1 MLVCDNMKMR
11 TARQP
16 RPYRMGARAEAAAAT
31 GRRILRAVLE
41 LHTERF
47 HDQITLEDVAERA
60 GVTAQT
66 VIRRFGSRDRL
77 ISAAGEYAEREVL
90 KQRSAA
96 PIGDVTGAVGNL
108 MEHYEELGASV
119 LRLLAQEDR
128 VPQLRAI
135 ADRGRA
141 GHYAWVDRTFGP
153 HLKGRSKRLLR
164 AKLITLTDVYVWKLL
179 RLDLG
184 LNRAET
190 ATVLNDLIR
199 AVLREGRQP

>member
-1 MLVCDNMKMR
+1 MR
-11 TARQP
+11 
-16 RPYRMGARAEAAAAT
+16 ARAEATAET

-41 LHTERF
+41 LHAERF
-47 HDQITLEDVAERA
+47 HDQITLEDIAQRA
-60 GVTAQT
+60 GVTVQT
-66 VIRRFGSRDRL
+66 VIRRFGSRERL
-77 ISAAGEYAEREVL
+77 IEAAAEYAETEVL
-90 KQRSAA
+90 RQRDEA
-96 PIGDVTGAVGNL
+96 PIGDVAGAVENL
-108 MEHYEELGASV
+108 LDHYEEWGHSA

-153 HLKGRSKRLLR
+153 YLTGPSGRLRR

-184 LNRAET
+184 LDQTET
-190 ATVLNDLIR
+190 ASALRDMVT
-199 AVLREGRQP
+199 AVVREGRKA

>member
-1 MLVCDNMKMR
+1 MR
-11 TARQP
+11 
-16 RPYRMGARAEAAAAT
+16 ARAEAAAET

-47 HDQITLEDVAERA
+47 HDEITLEDVAERA

-77 ISAAGEYAEREVL
+77 VSAAGEYAATQVVE
-90 KQRSAA
+90 QRSAA
-96 PIGDVTGAVGNL
+96 PIGDVDGAVENVI
-108 MEHYEELGASV
+108 EHYEERGASV

-128 VPQLRAI
+128 VPQLHAI

-141 GHYAWVDRTFGP
+141 GHYDWVDRTFAP
-153 HLKGRSKRLLR
+153 YLEGRSRRRLR
-164 AKLITLTDVYVWKLL
+164 AELITLTDVYVWKLL

-184 LNRAET
+184 LDRTDT
-190 ATVLNDLIR
+190 ATVMADMIR
-199 AVLREGRQP
+199 AVLRKGRH

>member
-1 MLVCDNMKMR
+1 MPAASR
-11 TARQP
+11 S
-16 RPYRMGARAEAAAAT
+16 RPYRMRARAEAAAET

-47 HDQITLEDVAERA
+47 HDEITLEDVAERA

-66 VIRRFGSRDRL
+66 VIRRFGSRDGL
-77 ISAAGEYAEREVL
+77 ISAAGEYAETQVL
-90 KQRSAA
+90 QQRSAA
-96 PIGDVTGAVGNL
+96 PVGNVDGAVENL
-108 MEHYEELGASV
+108 IEHYEELGASV

-141 GHYAWVDRTFGP
+141 GHYAWVDRTFEP
-153 HLKGRSKRLLR
+153 YLNGRSRRVLR

-184 LNRAET
+184 LSRIET
-190 ATVLNDLIR
+190 ATVMADMIR
-199 AVLREGRQP
+199 AVLREGRQG

>member
-1 MLVCDNMKMR
+1 MR
-11 TARQP
+11 
-16 RPYRMGARAEAAAAT
+16 ARAEAAAET

-47 HDQITLEDVAERA
+47 HDEITLEDIAERA

-77 ISAAGEYAEREVL
+77 IWAAGEYAETQVL
-90 KQRSAA
+90 QQRSAA
-96 PIGDVTGAVGNL
+96 PVGDVDGAVENL
-108 MEHYEELGASV
+108 MEHYEERGASV

-141 GHYAWVDRTFGP
+141 GHYAWVDRTFEP
-153 HLKGRSKRLLR
+153 YLKGRSKRLLR
-164 AKLITLTDVYVWKLL
+164 AKLTTLTDVYVWKLL

-184 LNRAET
+184 LNRTET
-190 ATVLNDLIR
+190 ATVMADMIR
-199 AVLREGRQP
+199 AVLREGRHR

>member
-1 MLVCDNMKMR
+1 MR
-11 TARQP
+11 
-16 RPYRMGARAEAAAAT
+16 ARAEAAAET
-31 GRRILRAVLE
+31 GRRILRSVLE

-47 HDQITLEDVAERA
+47 HDEITLEDVAERA

-77 ISAAGEYAEREVL
+77 ISAAGEYAETQVL
-90 KQRSAA
+90 QQRGAA
-96 PIGDVTGAVGNL
+96 PVGNIDGAVQNL
-108 MEHYEELGASV
+108 IEHYEELGASV
-119 LRLLAQEDR
+119 MRLLAQEDR

-141 GHYAWVDRTFGP
+141 GHYAWVDRTFEP
-153 HLKGRSKRLLR
+153 YLKGRSKRRLR

-184 LNRAET
+184 LNRIEA
-190 ATVLNDLIR
+190 ATVIAEMIR
-199 AVLREGRQP
+199 AVLRAGRQG